1 VDIIF
6 LLGKGI
12 IKKKRGGGKPLELG
26 EFILRGITIF
36 FILYILARILSKKL
50 ISQMTLFDFIAG
62 ITLGSMTATTFL
74 SPNLPF
80 IRGALALT
88 LFSLLVLVID
98 YWTLKSLFIRKI
110 FNSEPTLLMD
120 NGRIL
125 SKEMRKVRFTIDELI
140 AELRK
145 KGVFLFSEVQTAVLE
160 TDGSVSVLKK
170 ADCSPVTPK
179 NMKIFSSPVSFPQI
193 VILQGKVLDESLNM
207 SGHSKAWLED
217 QIHNHGFP
225 DYDNILV
232 AQVNPD
238 GTLYI
243 ERV

>member
-1 VDIIF
+1 M
-6 LLGKGI
+6 G
-12 IKKKRGGGKPLELG
+12 LG

-74 SPNLPF
+74 SPSLPF
-80 IRGALALT
+80 IRGALALA
-88 LFSLLVLVID
+88 LFSFLVLVID
-98 YWTLKSLFIRKI
+98 YWTMKSLFIRKF

-125 SKEMRKVRFTIDELI
+125 IKEMRKVRFTIDELI

-170 ADCSPVTPK
+170 SDFSPVTPI
-179 NMKIFSSPVSFPQI
+179 NMKIVTEPVTFPQI
-193 VILQGKVLDESLNM
+193 VILQGKVLDEPLDQ
-207 SGHSKAWLED
+207 SGYSKVWLEN
-217 QIHNHGFP
+217 QLYNQGFSS
-225 DYDNILV
+225 YENILV

-243 ERV
+243 EKT